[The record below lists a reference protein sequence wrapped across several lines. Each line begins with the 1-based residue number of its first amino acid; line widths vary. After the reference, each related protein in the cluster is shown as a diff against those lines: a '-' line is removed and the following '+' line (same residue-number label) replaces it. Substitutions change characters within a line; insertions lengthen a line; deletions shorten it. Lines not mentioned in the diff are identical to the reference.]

1 MVIILESDKKKGNK
15 IIYDSLN
22 DVTNKTSVDGLH
34 TICVFFHFLKA
45 PFKIVLYHI
54 GGVDVLTN
62 IAKI

>member
-1 MVIILESDKKKGNK
+1 MVIILESDKKKRDK

-34 TICVFFHFLKA
+34 TICVFFHVLKA
-45 PFKIVLYHI
+45 PFEIALYHI
-54 GGVDVLTN
+54 GGVDVLTY

>member
-1 MVIILESDKKKGNK
+1 MVIILESDKKKRNK

-34 TICVFFHFLKA
+34 TICVFIHIIKA

-62 IAKI
+62 IAET